1 MLDSNTKDG
10 GFSGWREDGRPASF
24 GHQLPLPAGA
34 DQHLHL
40 HNSDHCQNFTKWSH
54 CKHDYHTVFMQGA
67 MPRMSEANLNA
78 MFNSYPNYGA
88 R

>member
-1 MLDSNTKDG
+1 MAG
-10 GFSGWREDGRPASF
+10 
-24 GHQLPLPAGA
+24 LPALA
-34 DQHLHL
+34 TSSLYPQVTNTILFSYHMSLAAF
-40 HNSDHCQNFTKWSH
+40 HN
-54 CKHDYHTVFMQGA
+54 CKHALHQAPSMQGA